1 MPMTQLRPGLTRS
14 DTELLERLAALGDA
28 RDAAEILE
36 IPYRQLAYILFANR
50 AAYPYRIFSIAK
62 KSGGVRKIS
71 APHPSIAILQSKLNR
86 ILSLVYQPKACVH
99 GFTRNRSIVTNAE
112 KHLRQRWVLNVDLED
127 FFPTITFPRV
137 YGVLQAK
144 PYELPQ
150 AVATIFANVCC
161 TEDGV
166 LPQGGVTSPLISNLV
181 AFDLDKRMMRLAR
194 SHHCMYSRYA
204 DDMTISTREKDFPLE
219 IANPEFGYSG
229 SALQMGPDLIG
240 AITAGGF
247 TINSGKSRLQFW
259 DSRQTVTGVV
269 VNRRPNLPRTYVR
282 QVRAMIDSWRRDG
295 VIAATAKHNTSF
307 RSDGSITD
315 LRDVIRGKLNYLR
328 MVRRE
333 DDRLF
338 RRYWN
343 EARDADP
350 VTFPA
355 LPHDEVQDLLDEI
368 DAAETKLNRG
378 EKTTT
383 VAAQAGNALEEHL
396 NRLCARH
403 LVQITSA
410 RPTLSTFNMALKG
423 AGIFDLA
430 TFRWVESLGDIR
442 NKQHAWLP
450 DPTPQEASRLI
461 SGCRDVVKVMK

>member
-144 PYELPQ
+144 PYELRRRWRPFSRTS
-150 AVATIFANVCC
+150 V
-161 TEDGV
+161 V
-166 LPQGGVTSPLISNLV
+166 LKMVFCPRGGVTSPLISNLV

-247 TINSGKSRLQFW
+247 TINSGKSRL
-259 DSRQTVTGVV
+259 SSG
-269 VNRRPNLPRTYVR
+269 
-282 QVRAMIDSWRRDG
+282 
-295 VIAATAKHNTSF
+295 
-307 RSDGSITD
+307 
-315 LRDVIRGKLNYLR
+315 IRGKL
-328 MVRRE
+328 
-333 DDRLF
+333 
-338 RRYWN
+338 
-343 EARDADP
+343 
-350 VTFPA
+350 
-355 LPHDEVQDLLDEI
+355 
-368 DAAETKLNRG
+368 
-378 EKTTT
+378 
-383 VAAQAGNALEEHL
+383 
-396 NRLCARH
+396 
-403 LVQITSA
+403 
-410 RPTLSTFNMALKG
+410 
-423 AGIFDLA
+423 
-430 TFRWVESLGDIR
+430 
-442 NKQHAWLP
+442 
-450 DPTPQEASRLI
+450 
-461 SGCRDVVKVMK
+461 